1 MNIFVNNITIVDFNK
16 VLIKD
21 FIKNLKNYLDLKD
34 LDLIKDYLDIQIN
47 LNKDY
52 IKLN

>member
-1 MNIFVNNITIVDFNK
+1 MNIFVNDIAIVDSSK
-16 VLIKD
+16 VSIKD

-52 IKLN
+52 IELY